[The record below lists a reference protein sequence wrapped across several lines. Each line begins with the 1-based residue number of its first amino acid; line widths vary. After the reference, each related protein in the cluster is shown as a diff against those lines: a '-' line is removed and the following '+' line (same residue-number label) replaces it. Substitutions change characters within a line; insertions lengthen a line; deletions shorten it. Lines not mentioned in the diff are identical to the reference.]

1 MNIST
6 HVLLLT
12 GYATTVATC
21 APHLLSKSRLSE
33 RSPGLALVLWHT
45 TVGSAG
51 FAISLAAVKLVSAV
65 RFLPVNRS
73 GVHGHVL
80 SVVDTLVMVLTGLFV
95 AYYLSARLTYAAI
108 ALLRAQRTLRR
119 RHLDL
124 VSVLGRHDPELD
136 AFVIPAA
143 AAAAYCVAGTKKV
156 VITDHAVELLEP
168 RQLDAVLAHER
179 AHLAGRHHLPV
190 GWATLLVEAFPRV
203 AVLKRLREATS
214 NLVELLA
221 DDRARRMVDGSSL
234 ATAIGLLAHAAP
246 RGSLAA
252 TGGQALARVERLLDP
267 PPRRRTSALIAIA
280 ALTPLLIGVPL
291 ALASYPADV
300 LF

>member
-12 GYATTVATC
+12 GYATAVATC
-21 APHLLSKSRLSE
+21 APPLLSRSRLSE
-33 RSPGLALVLWHT
+33 RTPGLALVLWHT

-51 FAISLAAVKLVSAV
+51 FAIGLASLKLMAAV
-65 RFLPVNRS
+65 RFLPVHLP
-73 GVHGHVL
+73 GTHGNVIA
-80 SVVDTLVMVLTGLFV
+80 VGDTLATVLTGLLIAVFV
-95 AYYLSARLTYAAI
+95 SARLARAAI
-108 ALLRAQRTLRR
+108 ALLRAQRATRR

-124 VSVLGRHDPELD
+124 VSMLGRHDPELD
-136 AFVIPAA
+136 ATVIPSSAA
-143 AAAAYCVAGTKKV
+143 AAFCVAGTKKV
-156 VITDHAVELLEP
+156 VITDEAVRLLEP

-190 GWATLLVEAFPRV
+190 AWATLLVDAFPRI
-203 AVLKRLREATS
+203 AVLERLREATS

-221 DDRARRMVDGSSL
+221 DDRARRLVDGSSL

-246 RGSLAA
+246 GGSLAA

-267 PPRRRTSALIAIA
+267 PPRRRTSAWIAIA

-291 ALASYPADV
+291 ALASYPADI